1 MSNQEIYDKVGDI
14 GVLTTTYI
22 CMCKAD
28 GDFTKDELLEVVRL
42 VSILSDNPKSA
53 IENTLDV
60 VNELSF
66 EEKIQFSFAGLKMLS
81 EKINSDTKEIIMAS
95 LAKIAESDG
104 VIADGEK
111 LFYADVK
118 KILKA

>member
-28 GDFTKDELLEVVRL
+28 GDFKKDEFLELIRL
-42 VSILSDNPKSA
+42 VSILTDNPKST
-53 IENTLDV
+53 IEYTLDV
-60 VNELSF
+60 INDFSF
-66 EEKIQFSFAGLKMLS
+66 EEKINFSFAGLKMLS
-81 EKINSDTKEIIMAS
+81 EKLSSDAKDFIMAS
-95 LAKIAESDG
+95 LAEIAESDG

-111 LFYADVK
+111 AFYADVK
-118 KILKA
+118 KILQA

>member
-66 EEKIQFSFAGLKMLS
+66 EEKIQFAFAGLNMFSKKTGS
-81 EKINSDTKEIIMAS
+81 NTKGLIMQSLEI
-95 LAKIAESDG
+95 
-104 VIADGEK
+104 
-111 LFYADVK
+111 
-118 KILKA
+118 